1 MFTRALAVTVAG
13 LGLLLGGI
21 ATVVAPGLALGGA
34 GFGALIGMLGW
45 MSLREPAPGEQDISR
60 RARRSA
66 GLIVGTGVAAGWL
79 ALTGLVLLLGPAT
92 APLLL
97 VLLLVTLAAWWWR
110 RPDPRTARPGVP
122 WRGARGRLLRA
133 ASGVAASGS
142 PAPTPVLL
150 SMPWSVPMPASL
162 TTAQLCVA
170 WQRSYFVLL
179 SLPVDGARGEVVAF
193 RGRLLD
199 EIESRD
205 PDGFTRWL
213 DTGARASSDPGRYLA
228 GDR

>member
-1 MFTRALAVTVAG
+1 MHEHEVTEVWSNDR
-13 LGLLLGGI
+13 
-21 ATVVAPGLALGGA
+21 TVTPTVHEGRVPG
-34 GFGALIGMLGW
+34 
-45 MSLREPAPGEQDISR
+45 S
-60 RARRSA
+60 
-66 GLIVGTGVAAGWL
+66 
-79 ALTGLVLLLGPAT
+79 
-92 APLLL
+92 
-97 VLLLVTLAAWWWR
+97 TLWWIPELWWR

-122 WRGARGRLLRA
+122 RRGARGRLLRA
-133 ASGVAASGS
+133 ASGVAAAGP

-193 RGRLLD
+193 WGRLLD

-213 DTGARASSDPGRYLA
+213 ATGARASSDPGRYLA